1 MKLFSSSLLLI
12 AAMFILASCGP
23 NKPQDPAT
31 EIESLK
37 KKIQEYNE
45 RILELES
52 QLGSNE
58 KEIAPAKA
66 KLVVVDTLKKTDFK
80 EYLDIQGM
88 VDAEYNVLASPQ
100 MPGVVTSILVKIGD
114 PVRKGQVL
122 ANLDGSTIRQGIE
135 EVKTGLN
142 LAQTLFEKQKSL
154 WDQKIGTEA
163 QFLQAKNQK
172 EQLEERL
179 KSLQTQLALTTIK
192 SPVDGVV
199 DEIKLKIGEMAS
211 PGFAGIRV
219 VNNKS
224 LSVKAKVS
232 DLYAGK
238 IKKGDPVELYFPDL
252 DKVVKS
258 NISYSGQTV
267 NLTTRTITVES
278 KLPGGSSDFR
288 ANQLVKMKIN
298 NAIRKNAVVVPTN
311 LIQTSID
318 NEDYVLVAEAD
329 SSGYVAKKKVIKQGI
344 SYAGNTV
351 VESGLSD
358 GDLVISSGYSDIV
371 DGQKIK
377 IQ

>member
-1 MKLFSSSLLLI
+1 MKLINRILFLLFAI
-12 AAMFILASCGP
+12 IMVSCGP
-23 NKPQDPAT
+23 KKNEDPT
-31 EIESLK
+31 VEIENLK

-52 QLGSNE
+52 NMGVKN
-58 KEIAPAKA
+58 KMDIPVKA
-66 KLVVVDTLKKTDFK
+66 KPVVVDTLKKIDFK
-80 EYLDIQGM
+80 EYVDIQGT

-100 MPGVVTSILVKIGD
+100 MPGVVTSISVKVGD
-114 PVRKGQVL
+114 QVRKGSVL
-122 ANLDGSTIRQGIE
+122 ASLDGSTIRQGIE
-135 EVKTGLN
+135 ELKTGLS
-142 LAQTLFEKQKSL
+142 LSQTLYEKQKSL
-154 WDQKIGTEA
+154 WDQRIGTEA

-179 KSLQTQLALTTIK
+179 KTLQAQLALTTIK

-219 VNNKS
+219 VNNNS

-238 IKKGDPVELYFPDL
+238 IKKGDPVELFFPDL
-252 DKVVKS
+252 DKTVKS
-258 NISYSGQTV
+258 SISYSGQTV
-267 NLTTRTITVES
+267 NLTTRTIMVES
-278 KLPGGSSDFR
+278 KLPGGSKDFR

-298 NAIRKNAVVVPTN
+298 NGTRKNAVVIPTN
-311 LIQTSID
+311 LIQTSMD
-318 NEDYVLVAEAD
+318 NEDYVLVAQSD
-329 SSGYVAKKKVIKQGI
+329 STGWSAKKKVIKQGA
-344 SYAGNTV
+344 SYAGNTL
-351 VESGLSD
+351 VESGLSE
-358 GDLVISSGYSDIV
+358 GEFIISSGYNDIV